1 MYTKSRT
8 LMNDILVESL
18 CSKGRWVTLS
28 ANLRG
33 FGGRPPTTIG
43 VRKLESLGYQVA
55 LFA

>member
-1 MYTKSRT
+1 VYTKSRT